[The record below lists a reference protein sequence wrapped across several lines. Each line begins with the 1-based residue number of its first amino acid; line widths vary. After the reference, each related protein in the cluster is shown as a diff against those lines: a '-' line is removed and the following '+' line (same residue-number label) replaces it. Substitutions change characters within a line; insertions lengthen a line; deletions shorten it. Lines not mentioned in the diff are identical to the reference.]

1 MKMIERFK
9 YLRDHDM
16 ETLYEINVH
25 LEIKIPDERKEL
37 NNMKM
42 IERFKYLRDHDL
54 ETLYEINVHL

>member
-1 MKMIERFK
+1 MSDELIYSCKR
-9 YLRDHDM
+9 
-16 ETLYEINVH
+16 ET
-25 LEIKIPDERKEL
+25 KTKRTGRKEL